1 MEPGNKSSAEVIHE
15 GQPTPPQF
23 EDLQGYSVPER
34 TPEAGLQANPES
46 ELRQSRQVEIQAPP
60 PVSAPGTLPII
71 QPPVNTDDAA
81 ATNATA
87 DDSVP
92 LVAADEDLI
101 EKEWVDKAKKIISE
115 TKDDPYAREQ
125 EVKKLQ
131 IEYVRKRYGRV
142 IGDPGE

>member
-1 MEPGNKSSAEVIHE
+1 MEPGNKSSAEVINE

-23 EDLQGYSVPER
+23 ENLQGYTVPER
-34 TPEAGLQANPES
+34 TPESGLQANLES
-46 ELRQSRQVEIQAPP
+46 ELNQSRQVETQTAPS
-60 PVSAPGTLPII
+60 VAVPGVLPTI
-71 QPPVNTDDAA
+71 QPPANTDDA
-81 ATNATA
+81 TA
-87 DDSVP
+87 NSSTDDTSP